1 MYVNVDGLGDSEKEF
16 LKAIKYADNASK
28 TITIKDIPEDF
39 KFYQELKTIISNIK
53 NIREGLEQNRKT
65 LAKKIEEFAV
75 SEKKNES
82 IASEL
87 GTEISSTDIGADN
100 GSTTGQQNIDLA
112 NNDLETNIAS
122 ETNTQ
127 KVEEE
132 KISIENDTSSLNI
145 GTNNENTTGQQNI
158 NLANNVSDINI
169 ASGESIHN
177 FENIIMSNVSIQG
190 INSEEQERIFQYLG
204 AELNENNKLQ
214 FTISQRE
221 EDYLYLQNSIIQL
234 YNLSDA
240 DETRKLLSLMIN
252 NDQIKDY
259 SIAAKKIV
267 DTYLSTPEKFEEQF
281 GFKLIRTNSKGID
294 VLNTELIYTDLFINI
309 NSDLITQ
316 DANGNNIVNP
326 TLVEV
331 DQNMILKLKDNID
344 IKSNASGVIDLYL
357 TKKGI

>member
-53 NIREGLEQNRKT
+53 NIREELEQNTKT
-65 LAKKIEEFAV
+65 LAKKIEEFIV

-82 IASEL
+82 IASEI
-87 GTEISSTDIGADN
+87 GTEISSTDIGVDN
-100 GSTTGQQNIDLA
+100 RSTTGQQNVDLA
-112 NNDLETNIAS
+112 NS
-122 ETNTQ
+122 VSNT
-127 KVEEE
+127 
-132 KISIENDTSSLNI
+132 
-145 GTNNENTTGQQNI
+145 
-158 NLANNVSDINI
+158 NI

-221 EDYLYLQNSIIQL
+221 EDYSYLQNSIIQL
-234 YNLSDA
+234 YKLSDA

-252 NDQIKDY
+252 NDQIIDY
-259 SIAAKKIV
+259 SNAAKKIV
-267 DTYLSTPEKFEEQF
+267 DTYLNEPEKFEEQF
-281 GFKLIRTNSKGID
+281 GFKLIRTNSNGID

-331 DQNMILKLKDNID
+331 DKNMILKLKDDIN

-357 TKKGI
+357 SKKGI